1 MRDSTSYAD
10 PGLKM
15 RDTFALATVLTLKSD
30 PEHPLFKGANTV
42 SPTSKSQQ
50 TLATAKFL
58 TDFIISIAV
67 LENVPLSRVTEK
79 SNFSTLN
86 VGLAGTG
93 NRTRA
98 TCMAGSVSRRS
109 AIHYASRCMLCL
121 SASPPRKRK
130 THFGRPTK
138 PSSVSVGLKGS
149 VKDAALSCTFGAF
162 SIVRYTVLFIEN
174 SLTLPA
180 LRQSHEKC
188 TWRLER

>member
-15 RDTFALATVLTLKSD
+15 RDTFALATVFDSEVG
-30 PEHPLFKGANTV
+30 PAAPLSLFQGKVKYRVPSV

-58 TDFIISIAV
+58 THFIISIAV

-93 NRTRA
+93 NQTRA

-109 AIHYASRCMLCL
+109 AIHYA
-121 SASPPRKRK
+121 
-130 THFGRPTK
+130 FRPT
-138 PSSVSVGLKGS
+138 
-149 VKDAALSCTFGAF
+149 CFQ
-162 SIVRYTVLFIEN
+162 IVCL
-174 SLTLPA
+174 
-180 LRQSHEKC
+180 
-188 TWRLER
+188 